1 VIDEDR
7 IVDAHDYAEEGDI
20 LWRCPHEIAH
30 ALESRRKRGEGTPGA
45 SVGV

>member
-1 VIDEDR
+1 VTDQGR

-30 ALESRRKRGEGTPGA
+30 ALQSRRNHPC
-45 SVGV
+45 